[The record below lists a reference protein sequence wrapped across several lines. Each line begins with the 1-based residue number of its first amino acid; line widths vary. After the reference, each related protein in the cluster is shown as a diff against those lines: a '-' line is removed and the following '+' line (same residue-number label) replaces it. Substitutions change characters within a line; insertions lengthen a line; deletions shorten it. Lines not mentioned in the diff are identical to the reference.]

1 MMRHTHVLWLRC
13 VMLGLLLAG
22 CMDRASLPV
31 LTVPAAAEQPRQPA
45 SQPLVHPA
53 QPVISYPATSFAPA
67 LSPDGDR
74 LLFVSDR
81 SGNLDIW
88 LQPLDSA
95 TPVPPWQLTHDSATD
110 TSPAWSPDGKQI
122 AFTSH
127 RSDPKG
133 DILLL
138 TIPRRAPTASRPL
151 STIRLTQL
159 DTADSHPEWS
169 PDGRFLVYTARK
181 GPRQVENL
189 WRIDLRD
196 RSQQQVT
203 TLGGN
208 NAAFSPDGTSL
219 IYTVSRP
226 HTSHLWMMRWPDG
239 QPRQLTSGAVI
250 DSFSTWAHDGKRLF
264 FTRYAEDTNRD
275 GHVTID
281 DNPSIWRLDVSPSF
295 VEASPAAMPPAI
307 QLTTGHYYALAPT
320 SGQERVY
327 FTTNRLGHLG
337 IWDISPEGLLPE
349 RENAAAQLEL
359 AQHIREVLTDDVRV
373 QILAY
378 KRVRQHFPNAA
389 PEALAQSMYEAA
401 VLYRRLGQT
410 ADARRTLETLQ
421 HDFPHVPLY
430 NGLATIE
437 LVRLQATKDDSG
449 QGALHEQLTKIVAQY
464 PQHQRVQAGALLAQ
478 GDLALAQRATV
489 QALQAYD
496 RVQRDYPTLPQ
507 QQAEAL
513 YQKASI
519 YALLQETDKV
529 LNTYLAVLSQFPGV
543 RDWGTRAAGDA
554 IDLLLGKLEG
564 VSALARL
571 RELSTTYHHLP
582 ILPALAQRRIG
593 DLHREREEPELATAA
608 YHNVFQQF
616 PKETEQGIAARF
628 TLAEMTATAERY
640 QPALAMY
647 KLLMQ
652 KYPDDRA
659 TVRQARQR
667 YIALTLHKAAR
678 ERQQRDPRLALHTYT
693 QLLAFAPQN
702 IAAHRGAVQL
712 QVELG
717 EIAQAIQRYR
727 RQVQRSPLDAASHYA
742 LGLAYTYTKPP
753 RLRSAAQALQRAK
766 TLAPQSLYIYQTL
779 GFVYEQQGRQQQD
792 TPLLELAVSSYQ
804 TALSLNAQK
813 QDRSTQVN
821 LLLNLGNAFYAL
833 ENYPVAADYY
843 RQRDAAHVPFPH
855 PTTALLFHRHFGIAA
870 FKSGALQES
879 QQHLRQAIL
888 LATEAKQPQQQ
899 AELWDRLGLSY
910 QEEGKYEDAVEA
922 FAQALTL
929 HREQG
934 NAHRAHL
941 SLRNLANNQF
951 FLAQAEGE
959 VPDPE
964 LLQDS
969 LATYFASLES
979 LQDYDPA
986 QVQQDG
992 DTGGGLLTFATTV
1005 SLSGD
1010 DSRAARG
1017 FNRQDEMKLIFTS
1030 IGRIY
1035 EELGDY
1041 DAARRYFRQKLAL
1054 IPAKVSEAEKI
1065 PVLTEKALLLN
1076 QLGYFAYHQRDTEE
1090 ALEHFHASLTT
1101 CREFQHVPCV
1111 VINQANIGRILA
1123 EMAATQPHA
1132 VSTAELQ
1139 QALTAQ
1145 KEALGVLDDH
1155 PNLSQRLYPFVLRN
1169 NAGMLSYHLARRFP
1183 RAVAAAT
1190 PRQSVQETLK
1200 LWQHYHD
1207 HATQALAFFQTAAE
1221 QIPTISATGSQVNP
1235 ARIAAVLYHNIAKVW
1250 QLLGQDNEAQAAL
1263 QKALTLAETFYVV
1276 DLQWKIRL
1284 ALADLHPAG
1293 AFATL
1298 QEAITHLE
1306 ASPAVLALAPY
1317 DTNVLALLD
1326 RLYGRML
1333 ELLLQQQEFEQAY
1346 IYGER
1351 WQAQRTLA
1359 HLGDTVLQSIPFS
1372 HDVDQMLSAETR
1384 ELVTQLRTLQT
1395 ELATPTRVAAM
1406 LHVPQRPVTA
1416 ADSGQSVAQTT
1427 TAASE
1432 AIDELRT
1439 RYTQTLATYQEFVG
1453 EMRQEYP
1460 ELAALLTTTMVEP
1473 IEIQE
1478 LLPQESVLVKYTLL
1492 PGKLLIWVIDQ
1503 QHFIS
1508 RIIPLPPTQ
1517 LSAIVDRLRDTSDV
1531 ATPDDLRQLATWL
1544 VEPITTYL
1552 QDKTRLYV
1560 LPDTTLL
1567 SIPWAA
1573 LPQQD
1578 GVLIDSMQMSVVHSG
1593 HHLLQAQ
1600 SKRSLYRERLL
1611 VVEDDAQGEPEPGW
1625 YTAAQDAA
1633 ATLTVWRTGSEKKSH
1648 LLAQF
1653 PTHDLVH
1660 VGVPLIFNGA
1670 FPLQSSLRLGSSAQ
1684 SSGRLNVR
1692 ELYGVRTQATLM
1704 ILTHVPSLPQ
1714 SGEFLPLLDQSLL
1727 YAGFATVIL
1736 HHGQPDAA
1744 YATAFLSVFYRHL
1757 KHTSA
1762 AAALRQTQ
1770 HELRRQQPQHF
1781 GWARFQLYGYQGM
1794 SNAEQDDFAHQHYRD
1809 VLAEASSALNQQA
1822 WEQAATHLERAAR
1835 LSRILQTDQA
1845 LPVIYQRLTEAYRH
1859 VEQYD
1864 HAIAAQTR
1872 LLRLVEAHGTPAQ
1885 VAETHRT
1892 LGIVYSDAEKFRHAV
1907 DHLQQAVSL
1916 QQQHG
1921 LTDELSQ
1928 SYVTLGIAQERGA
1941 AYDDAITSFQRSLAV
1956 QQRLGRME
1964 GVGEQLR
1971 RLGRIAL
1978 LRLNDYAAAKEY
1990 FERALEIFRS
2000 AEHQP
2005 QRIEV
2010 LLELGRVYQQW
2021 GSFPFAL
2028 DYFQQA
2034 AELAQTRD
2042 DKAVLAQAH
2051 IDQANVFWLRGDYQQ
2066 AFNHQRRAAR
2076 LATAADAG
2084 FQQLQAAN
2092 TLGLIYWTLN
2102 DFERARQQQHEALRL
2117 ARELK
2122 RKDEEATVYNNMGTI
2137 DRQQKRYDEAIESFT
2152 RALAL
2157 DVALKSLW
2165 GQAYAHRNLGMTY
2178 LHKEEL
2184 DRAQSHLENAVRMS
2198 RAIGDRTNTAK
2209 SLLSLGDTALARGAL
2224 PDAAQTYQLALTLAR
2239 TVGLP
2244 EVEWRVLYGLGRL
2257 HRASGQVPQAITVLQ
2272 QAITVVETL
2281 RAAIKVEEFRNG
2293 FINDKLDVYQDLIF
2307 LLLDQGKPV
2316 EAFNFA
2322 ERARARSFIDLL
2334 GNQRISLESV
2344 VSQDLFETHQ
2354 RLRDRLYQK
2363 QQELLQAPPSRQ
2375 PDLRQELLTLNHKY
2389 QDLLIELKS
2398 ANPQLSNFVSV
2409 DPLTLSDVQRL
2420 LEPQVAL
2427 VEYLVGTQQ
2436 TLIWAVTRDS
2446 LTVERVDIGK
2456 QELNTLVQEYR
2467 VRLQQVL
2474 PIDAQAQKL
2483 YDLLLR
2489 PVASTLAPSRYVGI
2503 IPHDILHYLP
2513 FSSLHD
2519 GTRFM
2524 LDAYALF
2531 SAPSA
2536 SSLRYTFAKRRQR
2549 PKNTKVLAVGN
2560 PQLGTMNYDL
2570 PLAEKEVHSLRWPF
2584 PDITTLTRDKA
2595 LESWIV
2601 EHIADYGIVH
2611 IASHGQFDSVNPL
2624 FSSLKLARDR
2634 QADGNLDVRE
2644 IFGLNIQADLVTLSA
2659 CQTGLGAILDG
2670 DELIGLNRAFIYAGT
2685 HAIISSLW
2693 RIDDLASAILMK
2705 HFYRFYTRAG
2715 KADSLRQAQ
2724 VTIRQQ
2730 FAHPSYWAGFVL
2742 TGDYD

>member
-1 MMRHTHVLWLRC
+1 MMRQTPVLWLGC
-13 VMLGLLLAG
+13 VMLGLLLTG
-22 CMDRASLPV
+22 CMDRALPPA
-31 LTVPAAAEQPRQPA
+31 LPPPAAVEQPRQPA
-45 SQPLVHPA
+45 SQPLIHPA

-88 LQPLDSA
+88 LQPLESS
-95 TPVPPWQLTHDSATD
+95 TPEAPWQLTRDSATD

-138 TIPRRAPTASRPL
+138 TIPRRPAPDSRPL
-151 STIRLTQL
+151 PTTRMTQL
-159 DTADSHPEWS
+159 DTADSHPVWS

-196 RSQQQVT
+196 RSQQQIT
-203 TLGGN
+203 RLGGN
-208 NAAFSPDGTSL
+208 NAAFSPDGALL
-219 IYTVSRP
+219 IYTVPRP
-226 HTSHLWMMRWPDG
+226 QTSHLWIMRWPDG

-250 DSFSTWAHDGKRLF
+250 DSFSTWARHGKRLF

-281 DNPSIWRLDVSPSF
+281 DNPSIWRLDVSPSL
-295 VEASPAAMPPAI
+295 VEASPATLLPAI
-307 QLTTGHYYALAPT
+307 QLTTSRYYALAPS
-320 SGQERVY
+320 SGQQRLY
-327 FTTNRLGHLG
+327 FTTNRLGYLG
-337 IWDISPEGLLPE
+337 IWDISPEGRIPP
-349 RENAAAQLEL
+349 RQNAAAQLAL
-359 AQHIREVLTDDVRV
+359 AQHIREVLADDVHV

-378 KRVRQHFPNAA
+378 QRVRQHFPDAA
-389 PEALAQSMYEAA
+389 PELLAQAMYDVG
-401 VLYRRLGQT
+401 VLYRRLDQT
-410 ADARRTLETLQ
+410 VDARRTLETLQ
-421 HDFPHVPLY
+421 HDFPQVPLY
-430 NGLATIE
+430 NGLAAVE
-437 LVRLQATKDDSG
+437 LVRLQATQDDDD
-449 QGALHEQLTKIVAQY
+449 QGMLRQQLTEIVAQY
-464 PQHQRVQAGALLAQ
+464 PRHQRVQAVALLAQ

-496 RVQRDYPTLPQ
+496 RVQHDYPTLPQ

-513 YQKASI
+513 YRKASI

-529 LNTYLAVLSQFPGV
+529 LNTYLTVLTQFPGV
-543 RDWGTRAAGDA
+543 RDWGARAAGAA

-571 RELSTTYHHLP
+571 RELSTTYHDLP

-593 DLHREREEPELATAA
+593 DLHRERDELELATAA
-608 YHNVFQQF
+608 YQNVFQQF
-616 PKETEQGIAARF
+616 PNETEQGIAARF
-628 TLAEMTATAERY
+628 ALAEMAATAERY
-640 QPALAMY
+640 QPALDMY
-647 KLLMQ
+647 RLLMH
-652 KYPDDRA
+652 KYADDRA

-667 YIALTLHKAAR
+667 FIDLTLHKAAR

-693 QLLAFAPQN
+693 QLLGFAPQN

-712 QVELG
+712 QAELG
-717 EIAQAIQRYR
+717 EIDQAIQRYQ
-727 RQVQRSPLDAASHYA
+727 RQAQRSPSDAASHYA

-753 RLRSAAQALQRAK
+753 RLRRAAHALQRAK

-804 TALSLNAQK
+804 TALSLNAQRR
-813 QDRSTQVN
+813 DRSTQAH

-833 ENYPVAADYY
+833 ENYAVAAEYY
-843 RQRDAAHVPFPH
+843 RQRDAAQLSFPH

-879 QQHLRQAIL
+879 QRHLRQAIL
-888 LATEAKQPQQQ
+888 LATEAKQLRQL

-922 FAQALTL
+922 FAQALAL
-929 HREQG
+929 HRQQE
-934 NAHRAHL
+934 NAHHAHL

-951 FLAQAEGE
+951 FLAQAQGE

-964 LLQDS
+964 LLQHS

-986 QVQQDG
+986 QAQQG
-992 DTGGGLLTFATTV
+992 DTASGSLLSFETTV
-1005 SLSGD
+1005 SLSAD

-1017 FNRQDEMKLIFTS
+1017 FNRQDELKLIFTS

-1035 EELGDY
+1035 EEFGDY

-1054 IPAKVSEAEKI
+1054 IPAKIPEAEKI

-1076 QLGYFAYHQRDTEE
+1076 QLGYFAYRQRDTEQ
-1090 ALEHFHASLTT
+1090 ALQHFHASLAT
-1101 CREFQHVPCV
+1101 CRTFKHVPCV
-1111 VINQANIGRILA
+1111 VINQANIGRIQA
-1123 EMAATQPHA
+1123 EIAAAQPQA

-1139 QALTAQ
+1139 LALAAQ
-1145 KEALGVLDDH
+1145 EEALAVLDDH
-1155 PNLSQRLYPFVLRN
+1155 PSLSQRLYPFVLRN
-1169 NAGMLSYHLARRFP
+1169 NAGMLSYHLARRLP

-1190 PRQSVQETLK
+1190 PRQSVQQTIK
-1200 LWQHYHD
+1200 LWQNYHD
-1207 HATQALAFFQTAAE
+1207 YATQALAFFRAAAK
-1221 QIPTISATGSQVNP
+1221 QILTISATRRQANP

-1263 QKALTLAETFYVV
+1263 QRALTLAETFYVV

-1298 QEAITHLE
+1298 QEAISHLE

-1317 DTNVLALLD
+1317 DTNVLTLLD

-1333 ELLLQQQEFEQAY
+1333 ELLLQQQAMEKAY
-1346 IYGER
+1346 NYAER
-1351 WQAQRTLA
+1351 WQAQRVLA
-1359 HLGDTVLQSIPFS
+1359 HLGNTVLQSIPFS
-1372 HDVDQMLSAETR
+1372 HDVDQTLSAEAGD
-1384 ELVTQLRTLQT
+1384 LVKQLQTLQT
-1395 ELATPTRVAAM
+1395 ELATPTRVAAI
-1406 LHVPQRPVTA
+1406 LRVPHRPVTA
-1416 ADSGQSVAQTT
+1416 ADSGQAVAQAT
-1427 TAASE
+1427 TAISE
-1432 AIDELRT
+1432 AIHELRT
-1439 RYTQTLATYQEFVG
+1439 RYTQTLVTYQDFVD

-1460 ELAALLTTTMVEP
+1460 ELAALLTTTSVEP

-1478 LLPQESVLVKYTLL
+1478 LLPRESVLVKYTLL
-1492 PGKLLIWVIDQ
+1492 PEKLLMWVIDQ
-1503 QHFIS
+1503 EHFTS
-1508 RIIPLPPTQ
+1508 RIIPVPSTQ
-1517 LSAIVDRLRDTSDV
+1517 LSAILDRLRDVSRV
-1531 ATPDDLRQLATWL
+1531 ADPDDLRQLSTWL
-1544 VEPITTYL
+1544 VEPIDAYL
-1552 QDKTRLYV
+1552 QDKARLYV

-1567 SIPWAA
+1567 PIPWAA
-1573 LPQQD
+1573 LPMPE
-1578 GVLIDSMQMSVVHSG
+1578 GVLIDAMQMSVVHSG

-1611 VVEDDAQGEPEPGW
+1611 VVETDAQAEREPSW
-1625 YTAAQDAA
+1625 YAAAREAA
-1633 ATLTVWRTGSEKKSH
+1633 ATLTVWHTGAEKKSR

-1684 SSGRLNVR
+1684 PTGRLDVQ

-1704 ILTHVPSLPQ
+1704 ILMHVPSLPP
-1714 SGEFLPLLDQSLL
+1714 SGTLLPLLDQSLL
-1727 YAGFATVIL
+1727 YAGFATVLL

-1744 YATAFLSVFYRHL
+1744 YDTTFLALFYRRL
-1757 KHTSA
+1757 KHASA

-1770 HELRRQQPQHF
+1770 QELRRRQPQHF
-1781 GWARFQLYGYQGM
+1781 GWARFQLYGYPGM
-1794 SNAEQDDFAHQHYRD
+1794 SRAEQDDFAHQHYRD

-1859 VEQYD
+1859 VGQYH

-1872 LLRLVEAHGTPAQ
+1872 LLRLVEAHGTPAL
-1885 VAETHRT
+1885 VAEAHHT
-1892 LGIVYSDAEKFRHAV
+1892 LGILYSDAEKFRHAV

-1921 LTDELSQ
+1921 LTDALSQ

-1956 QQRLGRME
+1956 QQQLGRME

-1990 FERALEIFRS
+1990 FERALQIFRT
-2000 AEHQP
+2000 AENQP
-2005 QRIEV
+2005 QRIQV
-2010 LLELGRVYQQW
+2010 LLELGRVHQQW

-2034 AELAQTRD
+2034 ADLAQKQD

-2102 DFERARQQQHEALRL
+2102 DFERARQQQQEALRL
-2117 ARELK
+2117 AHELK

-2137 DRQQKRYDEAIESFT
+2137 DRQQKRYDEALQSFA

-2157 DVALKSLW
+2157 DVTLKSLW
-2165 GQAYAHRNLGMTY
+2165 GQAYAHRNMGMTY
-2178 LHKEEL
+2178 LHKDEL
-2184 DRAQSHLENAVRMS
+2184 DRAQTHLEHAVRMS
-2198 RAIGDRTNTAK
+2198 RTIGDRTNTAK

-2224 PDAAQTYQLALTLAR
+2224 PDAAQTYQQALTLTR

-2244 EVEWRVLYGLGRL
+2244 EVEWRVLYGLGRI
-2257 HRASGQVPQAITVLQ
+2257 HRASGQAEQAITLLQ
-2272 QAITVVETL
+2272 QAITVIEAL

-2293 FINDKLDVYQDLIF
+2293 FINDKLDVYEELIF
-2307 LLLDQGKPV
+2307 LLLDQGKTV

-2344 VSQDLFETHQ
+2344 VSQELFETHQ

-2375 PDLRQELLTLNHKY
+2375 TALRQELLTLSQRY

-2398 ANPQLSNFVSV
+2398 ANPQLSNFVAV
-2409 DPLTLSDVQRL
+2409 DPLTLGEVQQL

-2427 VEYLVGTQQ
+2427 VEYLVGKQQ

-2446 LTVERVDIGK
+2446 LTVERVEIGQ
-2456 QELNTLVQEYR
+2456 QELNQLVQEYR
-2467 VRLQQVL
+2467 HRLQQVL
-2474 PIDAQAQKL
+2474 PIEAQAQKL
-2483 YDLLLR
+2483 YNLLIR

-2513 FSSLHD
+2513 FASLHD
-2519 GTRFM
+2519 GTRYV
-2524 LDAYALF
+2524 LDAHSLF

-2536 SSLRYTFAKRRQR
+2536 SSLRYTFAKRRQG

-2584 PDITTLTRDKA
+2584 PDITTLTREKA

-2601 EHIADYGIVH
+2601 ENIADYGIVH
-2611 IASHGQFDSVNPL
+2611 IASHGEFDSVNPL

-2693 RIDDLASAILMK
+2693 RIDDLASAVLMK

-2715 KADSLRQAQ
+2715 KAESLRQAQ

-2742 TGDYD
+2742 SGDYD